1 MAWYFWMVKW
11 VPLIV
16 IVFCVLG
23 TAYMIYSMFSEV

>member
-16 IVFCVLG
+16 IVLCALG